1 MARRVRA
8 GDAKLMS
15 RTAREALRP
24 SRKPYYRPIER
35 GIALGYRK
43 PKKGPGT
50 WLVRRYVGNDS
61 YSVRN
66 LVTADGHPIFAD
78 DHEDANGK
86 TVLDFGQA
94 QDAIRAHKNQLTGSA
109 APSTVADALADYF
122 RFLKSDGRSEHSI
135 RDAHC
140 RANALILPKL
150 GTVKIAALTSDRLR
164 RWRDDLVNVAPRLR
178 TREGDEQKYR
188 RINGEDAKRAR
199 RASANRTWTILRA
212 ALNHA
217 FSEGKL
223 ISDSAWR
230 KVKPFK
236 KVDSARVRY
245 LTIAE
250 AMRLVNASDAQFR
263 PLLQAALQTGCRY
276 GELIALEVRD
286 FNPDAGTLA
295 IRQSK
300 TGKPRHVVLTDEG
313 QRLLIS
319 LTAGRGGHESL
330 LQKTDGQPWRA
341 AHQKRPML
349 EACERAKIT
358 PPINFHGLRHTWASL
373 AVMNHMP
380 LMVVARNLGH
390 SDTRMVEKHY
400 GHLAPSFVA
409 DAVRKSA
416 PLFGFKPDRKL
427 ATLTGRGRA

>member
-1 MARRVRA
+1 MARKVRA

-15 RTAREALRP
+15 RTARENTRP

-50 WLVRRYVGNDS
+50 WLVRRYVGDDS
-61 YSVRN
+61 YTVRN

-78 DHEDANGK
+78 DHENANGK

-94 QDAIRAHKNQLTGSA
+94 QDAIRAHKNQQTGNG
-109 APSTVADALADYF
+109 APSTVVDALNDYF
-122 RFLKSDGRSEHSI
+122 RFLKSDGRSEHAI

-140 RANALILPKL
+140 RAKALILPKL
-150 GTVKIAALTSDRLR
+150 GTVKMTALTSDRLR
-164 RWRDDLVNVAPRLR
+164 RWRDELVNVAPRLR

-188 RINGEDAKRAR
+188 RVNGEDARRAR

-212 ALNHA
+212 ALNHS
-217 FSEGKL
+217 FTEGK
-223 ISDSAWR
+223 INSDSAWR

-236 KVDSARVRY
+236 KVDVARIRY

-250 AMRLVNASDAQFR
+250 AQRLVNASNPEFR
-263 PLLQAALQTGCRY
+263 PLVQAALQTGCRY
-276 GELIALEVRD
+276 GELIGLEVRD
-286 FNPDAGTLA
+286 FNSDAGTLA

-300 TGKPRHVVLTDEG
+300 TGKPRHVVLSDEG
-313 QRLLIS
+313 QRLFAA
-319 LTAGRGGHESL
+319 LTAGRSGHKLL
-330 LQKTDGQPWRA
+330 LQKTNGEPWRA
-341 AHQKRPML
+341 AHQKRPMRD
-349 EACERAKIT
+349 ACERGKIT

-373 AVMNHMP
+373 ATMNAMP

-390 SDTRMVEKHY
+390 VDTRMVEKHY
-400 GHLAPSFVA
+400 GHLAPSYVA
-409 DAVRKSA
+409 NAIRAGA
-416 PLFGFKPDRKL
+416 PNFGFKPDRKV
-427 ATLTGRGRA
+427 ATLAGKA